1 MFSKIINKIPEA
13 LSIYFNQI
21 VYDQKS
27 SGVDIIT
34 LSLGEAYFDIPLFD
48 FKNLDLNKIHHYT
61 SSLGLEKLRQKLSK
75 YYLNNYKSKFDHQKE
90 ILISTGSKP
99 LIYMAIKSIIDPGD
113 EVVVLEPAWLSYK
126 EQITL
131 CGGKTKFI
139 NFDENIENINKY
151 ISNKTKLIIVNNPNN
166 PSGKIYSKKELK
178 YLIKFC
184 IKKKIWL
191 LVDEAY
197 SDFVSKNFMS
207 ALHFN
212 KSKKFLIVVNSLSKN
227 LGISGWRI
235 GYIISNKSL
244 IDKILILNQHIIT
257 CAPSILMYYL
267 AEYFEKIIKITKPQ
281 IKLLLQKRDNIRK
294 ILDKKKIKYL
304 KGDTTFYFFIDLN
317 SYKINCYNF
326 CMYLLLKEKIAV
338 VPGKAY
344 GDNTENFI
352 RMSIGTETE
361 DRILYAIDII
371 KKVLKENKFEK
382 ELIYL
387 KKKFNI
393 KKIN

>member
-184 IKKKIWL
+184 IKKK
-191 LVDEAY
+191 
-197 SDFVSKNFMS
+197 
-207 ALHFN
+207 
-212 KSKKFLIVVNSLSKN
+212 KF
-227 LGISGWRI
+227 G
-235 GYIISNKSL
+235 
-244 IDKILILNQHIIT
+244 
-257 CAPSILMYYL
+257 
-267 AEYFEKIIKITKPQ
+267 F
-281 IKLLLQKRDNIRK
+281 
-294 ILDKKKIKYL
+294 
-304 KGDTTFYFFIDLN
+304 
-317 SYKINCYNF
+317 
-326 CMYLLLKEKIAV
+326 
-338 VPGKAY
+338 
-344 GDNTENFI
+344 
-352 RMSIGTETE
+352 
-361 DRILYAIDII
+361 
-371 KKVLKENKFEK
+371 
-382 ELIYL
+382 
-387 KKKFNI
+387 
-393 KKIN
+393 

>member
-21 VYDQKS
+21 VYDQKN

-34 LSLGEAYFDIPLFD
+34 LSLGEAYFDIPLLD

-61 SSLGLEKLRQKLSK
+61 SSLGLEKLREKLSK
-75 YYLNNYKSKFDHQKE
+75 YYLDNYKSKFDYKKE
-90 ILISTGSKP
+90 VLISTGSKP

-126 EQITL
+126 EQISL
-131 CGGKTKFI
+131 CGGKTKFV
-139 NFDENIENINKY
+139 NFDEKIENINKL
-151 ISNKTKLIIVNNPNN
+151 ISKKTKLIIINNPNN

-197 SDFVSKNFMS
+197 SDFVRKNFVS

-235 GYIISNKSL
+235 GYIISNKTL
-244 IDKILILNQHIIT
+244 IDKILILNQHVIT

-267 AEYFEKIIKITKPQ
+267 AEYFEKIIQITKPQ
-281 IKLLLQKRDNIRK
+281 IKLLLQKRDNIKK
-294 ILDKKKIKYL
+294 ILNKKKLKYL
-304 KGDTTFYFFIDLN
+304 KGNTTFYFFIDLS
-317 SYKINCYNF
+317 SYKINCHNF

-344 GDNTENFI
+344 GDNTEHFI

-361 DRILYAIDII
+361 ERILYAIDII

-382 ELIYL
+382 ELVYL

-393 KKIN
+393 KKYK